1 MSDFARKD
9 FSTKVKESATPDS
22 TKSTGQKIKEAVT
35 GSGDKIA
42 RGAQPDSS
50 KSDTQEI
57 SDKFGRSKDR
67 NTHGSTG
74 ESIVD
79 KTKHALGGDR
89 H

>member
-9 FSTKVKESATPDS
+9 FSTKAEEKLTPNS
-22 TKSTGQKIKEAVT
+22 TKSTGEKIKEAIT

-42 RGAQPDSS
+42 RGVQPDSS
-50 KSDTQEI
+50 KSDSQEI

-67 NTHGSTG
+67 NVHGSTG

-79 KTKHALGGDR
+79 KTKHALGADR